1 MNNVMPR
8 NRFRFCH
15 SPAHGL
21 TRRQAIGAISG
32 GLLAGPALLT
42 DNVALGSPQA
52 AKLKKD
58 RKAVIIL
65 YLGGGASQFETWDPK
80 PGVITGGPFR
90 AIPTSVPGVHICE
103 LLPKLAKL
111 MHHLAIVRSVDNS
124 GMGPDHNGTGM
135 HIGRRPDGF
144 VHYPSFAEI
153 VTQELGRWDTKIP
166 DHVELQM
173 TDVFRYEATVRTSFL
188 GARVQPVILTGG
200 KRPANLSRPPSLSD
214 GDHADREAL
223 RDFLSRRFQAER
235 QSASAE
241 GHNRTFQRVRGLMS
255 CDSLLDVDRSDPK
268 DLDRYGPTTLGR
280 HCLLAR
286 RLVEAGVSVVKIRHT
301 WWDTHA
307 DNFEGHQCLTADL
320 DHALAR
326 LLQDLADRGL
336 LKTTLVLTTS
346 EFGRTPRITAELGR
360 DHWPNAWSLT
370 LAGCG
375 VPGGAV
381 VGKTNEN
388 GTAIADRRVTPADLH
403 HTYYRL
409 LGIDPAKRYHQGSR
423 PVFLAD
429 EHGKAI
435 KELVRE

>member
-1 MNNVMPR
+1 MSR
-8 NRFRFCH
+8 NRFRFCK
-15 SPAHGL
+15 SGAHGL
-21 TRRQAIGAISG
+21 TRRQLLGAAGAS
-32 GLLAGPALLT
+32 LLAGPALLS
-42 DNVALGSPQA
+42 DNIAMGSPQA
-52 AKLKKD
+52 ADLKKQ

-65 YLGGGASQFETWDPK
+65 YLGGGASQLETWDPK
-80 PGVITGGPFR
+80 PGTITGGPFR
-90 AIPTSVPGVHICE
+90 AIPTSVPGVHISE
-103 LLPKLAKL
+103 LLPKLAQV
-111 MHHLAIVRSVDNS
+111 MHHLAIVRSLDNS

-135 HIGRRPDGF
+135 HIGRKQDGF

-153 VTQELGRWDTKIP
+153 VTEELARWDTKIP

-200 KRPANLSRPPSLSD
+200 KRPANLSRPTTMAD
-214 GDHADREAL
+214 VDHADREAL
-223 RDFLSRRFQAER
+223 RDYLSRRFQAER
-235 QSASAE
+235 QSASSE
-241 GHNRTFQRVRGLMS
+241 GYNRTFQRVRGLMS

-268 DLDRYGPTTLGR
+268 YLDRYGPTSLGR

-307 DNFEGHQCLTADL
+307 DNFEGHLCLTADL
-320 DHALAR
+320 DHALAT
-326 LLQDLADRGL
+326 LLRDLADRDL

-381 VGKTNEN
+381 VGKTNGD
-388 GTAIADRRVTPADLH
+388 GTAITAGRVTPADLH

-409 LGIDPAKRYHQGSR
+409 LGIDPAKRYYQGSR

-435 KELVRE
+435 KELVRG